1 MAPGWR
7 DGTEPTDEPAAMT
20 QLTARERQ
28 VLDLTGQGL
37 TSSQIAATLG
47 ASQLTIRKHRSNIM
61 RKAGLTSTAQL
72 VAYARA
78 ATTPPVPPPPL
89 AWDVLG
95 PREAEVVRYVA
106 AGLTSKEIARLIDIS
121 PRTVQKHRE
130 RAGEKLGVHTLQ
142 EIIIRG
148 RPLVEGKFI
157 SQCGQNGFVNA

>member
-1 MAPGWR
+1 MGQHIMNR
-7 DGTEPTDEPAAMT
+7 YTT
-20 QLTARERQ
+20 RERQ

-37 TSSQIAATLG
+37 SSSQIAATLG
-47 ASQLTIRKHRSNIM
+47 ASELTIRKHRSNIM

-72 VAYARA
+72 IAYARGVTA
-78 ATTPPVPPPPL
+78 PQLPPPPL

-95 PREAEVVRYVA
+95 RREAEVVRYVA

-142 EIIIRG
+142 EIIIRAQSSPDVRSG
-148 RPLVEGKFI
+148 NQLGPSHGEGG
-157 SQCGQNGFVNA
+157 SALNCGSVCRA

>member
-1 MAPGWR
+1 MSQHIMNR
-7 DGTEPTDEPAAMT
+7 Y
-20 QLTARERQ
+20 TARERQ

-47 ASQLTIRKHRSNIM
+47 ASELTIRKHRSNIM

-72 VAYARA
+72 IAYARG
-78 ATTPPVPPPPL
+78 TTAPQVPPPPL
-89 AWDVLG
+89 AWDVLA

-130 RAGEKLGVHTLQ
+130 RAREKLGVHTLQ

-148 RPLVEGKFI
+148 RSHADLRCANQPGLPQECSSI
-157 SQCGQNGFVNA
+157 